1 MQCTTL
7 EPNGKF
13 SVNSFWLDMGLTN
26 SEKESKLFSGTRSV
40 FTKSLA
46 IYDFIYRCS
55 TLHSLQVKKKKQ
67 QQQQQ
72 TEIWLILVSQELLE
86 RRVVVHF
93 TLYYSRERFFTKGF
107 VPEIPAGILFS
118 CVCFLTGSVLLVCT
132 HAHRMK

>member
-40 FTKSLA
+40 FAKSLA

-55 TLHSLQVKKKKQ
+55 TLHSLQVKKNSNNNNNKRK
-67 QQQQQ
+67 
-72 TEIWLILVSQELLE
+72 
-86 RRVVVHF
+86 F
-93 TLYYSRERFFTKGF
+93 G
-107 VPEIPAGILFS
+107 LFS
-118 CVCFLTGSVLLVCT
+118 LVKNCLKEGLLSILHFIIEGKGSSGKGLFLKFRQEFYLVACVF
-132 HAHRMK
+132 

>member
-7 EPNGKF
+7 KPNSKF

-46 IYDFIYRCS
+46 IYDFIYLCS
-55 TLHSLQVKKKKQ
+55 TPHSLQVKKQ

-72 TEIWLILVSQELLE
+72 QTDI
-86 RRVVVHF
+86 
-93 TLYYSRERFFTKGF
+93 
-107 VPEIPAGILFS
+107 
-118 CVCFLTGSVLLVCT
+118 
-132 HAHRMK
+132 